1 MYICVIMYCT
11 CPMQSQLETCQHLS
25 YQRWTSCN
33 WYALPQLTLARPLF
47 YMVTFLVMVKL
58 WEIFAN
64 IWVVGVRDI
73 RWWWWWCWTRG
84 SDAIATAPKC
94 QIPEAEHKWQILQL
108 LPCKTKDLE
117 HKLERQHDGATRDM
131 HRLQYLPLFLE
142 PHTLWL
148 TTMSGQGEGG
158 AVGNASQSVR
168 PTSHAKV
175 DVESVEQYNSSH
187 IHNVIHSDSH
197 TRKLSFKFSVLFV
210 NIFELFSFHFT
221 LSNSRS
227 MYSSKWPLR
236 MPANDI
242 SRHYLAPD

>member
-1 MYICVIMYCT
+1 
-11 CPMQSQLETCQHLS
+11 
-25 YQRWTSCN
+25 
-33 WYALPQLTLARPLF
+33 
-47 YMVTFLVMVKL
+47 MVTFLVMVKL

-64 IWVVGVRDI
+64 IWVVGVRD

-148 TTMSGQGEGG
+148 TTMSGQEGG
-158 AVGNASQSVR
+158 RWAMPVSQANFSR
-168 PTSHAKV
+168 QSWCRISWTIQFFTYS
-175 DVESVEQYNSSH
+175 QCNSQWFT
-187 IHNVIHSDSH
+187 H
-197 TRKLSFKFSVLFV
+197 T
-210 NIFELFSFHFT
+210 
-221 LSNSRS
+221 
-227 MYSSKWPLR
+227 
-236 MPANDI
+236 
-242 SRHYLAPD
+242 